1 MVGSVFWGVTY
12 SLPRRENMA
21 SKMDINL
28 CERKVTYFFRTLIVN
43 TDSDH
48 ILDHMQA
55 YMFLNALA
63 TNPSKMRLIEIVW
76 IHGKSG
82 FRPGPL
88 FRLIQQLSD
97 ENGKLKKKRLRK

>member
-1 MVGSVFWGVTY
+1 
-12 SLPRRENMA
+12 
-21 SKMDINL
+21 
-28 CERKVTYFFRTLIVN
+28 
-43 TDSDH
+43 
-48 ILDHMQA
+48 MQA